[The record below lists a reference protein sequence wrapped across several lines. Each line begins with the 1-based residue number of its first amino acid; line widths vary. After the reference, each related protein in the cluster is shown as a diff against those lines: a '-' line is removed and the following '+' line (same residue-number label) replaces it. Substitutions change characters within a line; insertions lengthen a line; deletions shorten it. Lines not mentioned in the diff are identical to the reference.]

1 MSSGWDVVRVVA
13 LDVCWLV
20 FGVVW
25 LVGWVV
31 NLRRAPRVRRRLW
44 MLSPT
49 VVIVVLAV
57 LVGRFAPKELFRPL
71 TYRAVWLDVL
81 ALVLLVVS
89 TAFTVWAR
97 LYLGTMWTS
106 QPVVKEGHQLRT
118 DGPYAV
124 TRHPIYTGLLGML
137 VATVIL
143 NGLGFWLVVLVV
155 GVLFADAKIRAE
167 ERLLSEEFGQRYAE
181 FRHRVPRLV
190 PGPRSRFMLGR
201 AAPPG

>member
-1 MSSGWDVVRVVA
+1 VSSGWDVVRAVA
-13 LDVCWLV
+13 LAVCWLV
-20 FGVVW
+20 FLIVW

-49 VVIVVLAV
+49 LVLVVVAV
-57 LVGRFAPKELFRPL
+57 LVGRFVPKDAFRPL

-97 LYLGTMWTS
+97 RYLGTMWTS
-106 QPVVKEGHQLRT
+106 QPVVKEGHELRT
-118 DGPYAV
+118 DGPYGV

-137 VATVIL
+137 VATAIL
-143 NGLGFWLVVLVV
+143 NGLGFWLVVLVI

-167 ERLLSEEFGQRYAE
+167 ERLLSEEFGGRYAD
-181 FRHRVPRLV
+181 FRRRVPRLV
-190 PGPRSRFMLGR
+190 PGPRSRFTLR
-201 AAPPG
+201 R